1 MGFVFFLAT
10 LYILQDLSS
19 PTRDWTQAPAVKVV
33 SPNPWTT
40 REFSKTVFCMETY
53 SEC

>member
-1 MGFVFFLAT
+1 MEFFFFLAT

-19 PTRDWTQAPAVKVV
+19 PTKDWTQVPTVKVV

-40 REFSKTVFCMETY
+40 REFSKIVFCMGTY

>member
-1 MGFVFFLAT
+1 MEFFFFLAT

-40 REFSKTVFCMETY
+40 REFSKIVFCMEAY